1 MFVSLSYVI
10 VCWFALREQCQCVF
24 FSDCS
29 DFLKFYPILF
39 IYQGYSESKVND
51 SNLTASQK
59 RRIRRRKLQAAL
71 NKSENKDINPQTFKI
86 WDNPEGKIIEQSEV
100 LTIFKSKVDAKDI
113 KIKKAQGNIV
123 MEKTRDEVLAA
134 REAKKLAKLKGK
146 VKLANDK
153 TATPNNEVKKD
164 AVVKETKKPITKQNV
179 ETPEKGPQANTESS
193 KGQDE
198 VDKAVLKT
206 TEAQVSD
213 KSKDLIK
220 AERAAKKAAK
230 QAKKKGDESGDKAI
244 SEMTVK
250 DVAETLKDIAN
261 VAKGVQDITDK
272 VQAIHLDTKKEKPAL
287 EETGK
292 SKAELRAERRA
303 KQEAQRAAKIAAE
316 QKAKPKDA
324 PVKAV
329 KVEDV
334 VAKRESTP
342 TKAKSVER
350 TKPKAVSRVNWFQHL
365 VTDHDTESL
374 KKVPLNSNLHPA
386 VIKLGVQLA
395 TKVVTGSNARCIA
408 LLDALRKLVTD
419 YTLPA
424 KTEYAR
430 GLESQLAASLEYLWS
445 MRQPCAAQTN
455 AVKYFRHQLTQLP
468 NNVPEYDAKKKLQDL
483 IDNYIHDQI
492 DTAGEAISMAVRNK
506 IMPGDT
512 ILTYGCSSLIE
523 RILCEAWAAKP
534 QFRTV
539 VAGRRAG
546 AGRELLRRLAAR
558 GLPCTYC
565 DITAVSFLMNNIN
578 KVLLGAS
585 SLLANGSVLGAVG
598 SAQVALVAREKNVP
612 VLVACETHKFSER
625 VQTDAFVYN
634 EIGNP
639 DDLIDKSDD
648 NSPLKDWRSNPNLT
662 LLNLTYDVTP
672 ANLVTAVVTE
682 LAILP
687 CTSAPVVLRTKL
699 AEHGV

>member
-206 TEAQVSD
+206 TEAQ
-213 KSKDLIK
+213 
-220 AERAAKKAAK
+220 
-230 QAKKKGDESGDKAI
+230 
-244 SEMTVK
+244 
-250 DVAETLKDIAN
+250 
-261 VAKGVQDITDK
+261 
-272 VQAIHLDTKKEKPAL
+272 PAL